1 MPSCRCAE
9 IGLMLPPPPTRLP
22 GDRLSASTVTHEG
35 HPLYPLSLPV
45 SFFLSSHYHSAFL
58 KSLVNKLWQLAKEA
72 FAVHTILAN
81 GLGARNDKL
90 YSAVTSTFFY
100 LFICLFRWRL
110 INGIF
115 HRNNLPAKADHIIWW
130 LLCDEYNVVLRVDLF
145 YILCF

>member
-1 MPSCRCAE
+1 MPSCCCAE
-9 IGLMLPPPPTRLP
+9 IGLMLSPPRPGSLGTDSPLP
-22 GDRLSASTVTHEG
+22 QSLMKGTPSTLF
-35 HPLYPLSLPV
+35 PCLSL
-45 SFFLSSHYHSAFL
+45 FFLSSHYHSAFL

-72 FAVHTILAN
+72 FAVHTISAN
-81 GLGARNDKL
+81 GVGARNDKL

-115 HRNNLPAKADHIIWW
+115 HRNNLPAKAYYIIWW
-130 LLCDEYNVVLRVDLF
+130 LLCDKYNVVLHVDLF